1 MSDSI
6 PKTASR
12 VVGIINFHGLTL
24 WVLDHEGADYIPA
37 RALVNL
43 AGTDWKT
50 ARNGLFSGDAPKLFG
65 TIELINPVFN
75 DDPGAYAPKK
85 QPYIR
90 LDRSRMYL
98 ARINTGRMRVNNNED
113 AADRLLNLQIEWAE
127 ALHSYETTGVAVKN
141 TKLDTRRKEEQNLA
155 TLIKIRKDTT
165 DTGEK
170 SALTAMISAK
180 FTELGFPPGTVPDD
194 QLELE
199 V

>member
-1 MSDSI
+1 MAENTT
-6 PKTASR
+6 PTPQ

-24 WVLDHEGADYIPA
+24 WVVDHEGTEYIPA

-65 TIELINPVFN
+65 TMELINPVFN

-90 LDRSRMYL
+90 LDRSRLYM
-98 ARINTGRMRVNNNED
+98 ARINTSRMRVNNNED
-113 AADRLLNLQIEWAE
+113 AADALLALQIEWAE

-141 TKLDTRRKEEQNLA
+141 TRLDSRRKEEHTLA
-155 TLIKIRKDTT
+155 TLIKTRTAT
-165 DTGEK
+165 ANAQEK
-170 SALTAMISAK
+170 AALTAMIRDK
-180 FTELGFPPGTVPDD
+180 LTELGYPPEDAEES
-194 QLELE
+194 QLSLG